1 LTRIER
7 ALKHLGALRKRVAV
21 WLDQQRREP
30 LAQRFIV
37 CVARRLDQRPSGR
50 RSD

>member
-1 LTRIER
+1 
-7 ALKHLGALRKRVAV
+7 VC
-21 WLDQQRREP
+21 LDQQRREP

-37 CVARRLDQRPSGR
+37 CVARSLDQRPSGC